1 MIDNTVVTLQIWDTA
16 GQEKF
21 QSLGYAFY
29 RGADCCAL
37 VYDITNGKSF
47 ENLSKWKDGFI
58 ENAGPDD
65 PKTFP
70 FVLLGNKIDKEPDR
84 KVDTKKAQQWC
95 KENGDILYY
104 ETSATEGISVNE
116 AFIEMAKMAI
126 KREASN

>member
-37 VYDITNGKSF
+37 VYDITNMKSF
-47 ENLSKWKDGFI
+47 ESLTRWRDGFI
-58 ENAGPDD
+58 EHAGPDD

-70 FVLLGNKIDKEPDR
+70 FVLLGNKLDRENER
-84 KVDTKKAQQWC
+84 KVETKKAQQWC
-95 KENGDILYY
+95 KENNDMLYF
-104 ETSATEGISVNE
+104 ETSAKDGISVDD
-116 AFIEMAKMAI
+116 AFVEMAKMAM
-126 KREASN
+126 KREAT